1 MLDTTNNTAL
11 ATTYLAHNRLPLA
24 ERVRV
29 ALGLL
34 HGEVKGAIIAQALQQ
49 ASPEEQTAFARE
61 IGSEALWN
69 ILITAL

>member
-11 ATTYLAHNRLPLA
+11 ASGYLAHNRLPLA

-34 HGEVKGAIIAQALQQ
+34 HGEVKGDIIAQALQQ

>member
-1 MLDTTNNTAL
+1 
-11 ATTYLAHNRLPLA
+11 LPLA

-61 IGSEALWN
+61 IGPEALWDV
-69 ILITAL
+69 LITAL